1 MVKEPEQTG
10 KQEQPDWADEEW
22 SFRIRYSLEL
32 LGESFRKL
40 LAAWEASIRAGAEEL
55 KAQQMAR
62 ELRYQQWK
70 KTQQIQTEETPDA

>member
-40 LAAWEASIRAGAEEL
+40 LAAWEAVVNCDCDLGETYRWLRALADGIGG
-55 KAQQMAR
+55 QG
-62 ELRYQQWK
+62 
-70 KTQQIQTEETPDA
+70 